1 MRFKTAD
8 EFAVFM
14 REQFQGLGLPY
25 NASLAKKFYLYL
37 QFLKQENRKYNLTRI
52 VRDDEIAIKHFVDS
66 LSPLRFIR
74 LDQTK
79 SFSLVDVG
87 SGAGFPGVPLAL
99 LYPRNRIVL
108 IESNQKKCEFLRR
121 LVGLLKLQNVEI
133 VPERAEACGR
143 NPEYREQFRY
153 VTTRALAPFAVLA
166 ELCLPLLAM
175 GGTLIVYKGGSCARK
190 IDSVKSVLKTLG
202 GALENTQS
210 IRLPYLEHQ
219 RTLLFITKHEATP
232 AKYPRRT
239 GIPAKRPL
247 G

>member
-8 EFAVFM
+8 EFAGFM
-14 REQFQGLGLPY
+14 REQFRGFGLPY
-25 NASLAKKFYLYL
+25 NASLAKKLYKYL

-52 VRDDEIAIKHFVDS
+52 VRDKEIVVKHFLDS

-74 LDQTK
+74 LDQAK
-79 SFSLVDVG
+79 GSSLVDVG

-99 LYPRNRIVL
+99 VYPRNRIVL
-108 IESNQKKCEFLRR
+108 IESNRKKCEFLRR
-121 LVGLLKLQNVEI
+121 LAGLLKLKNVEI

-166 ELCLPLLAM
+166 ELCLPLLAI
-175 GGTLIVYKGGSCARK
+175 GGTLIVYKGSSFPRK
-190 IDSVKSVLKTLG
+190 IDSVRSVLKMLG

-210 IRLPYLEHQ
+210 FRLPYLKHQ
-219 RTLLFITKHEATP
+219 RTLLFIKKQQATP

>member
-8 EFAVFM
+8 DFAVFM
-14 REQFQGLGLPY
+14 REQFRGFGLLY
-25 NASLAKKFYLYL
+25 NVSLAKKLYKYL

-52 VRDDEIAIKHFVDS
+52 VRDDEIVVKHFLDS

-74 LDQTK
+74 LDQAK
-79 SFSLVDVG
+79 GFSLVDVG

-99 LYPRNRIVL
+99 VYPRNRIVL
-108 IESNQKKCEFLRR
+108 IESNQNKCEFLRR
-121 LVGLLKLQNVEI
+121 VVEILNLENVEI
-133 VPERAEACGR
+133 VPERAEVCGR

-166 ELCLPLLAM
+166 ELCLPLLAI
-175 GGTLIVYKGGSCARK
+175 GGTLIVYKGGSFPRK
-190 IDSVKSVLKTLG
+190 LGSVRSVLKTLG

-210 IRLPYLEHQ
+210 FRLPYLKHQ

-247 G
+247 A